1 MKRFWFYL
9 GILLNFSL
17 IYNSGASEG
26 LPKLGKLPVP
36 QIETLSN
43 GLQIAWFLDNRFPIV
58 DLILLVK
65 SGYRDDPA
73 DKTGTAELVSGLLD
87 RGAGGMNA
95 QQLSQAIET
104 LGASRNASVDDDT
117 LSMGMHGLSP
127 DAPVLLDLLARMVV
141 WPEFPEL
148 EVKREHTRILQSWNM
163 LGDYGDSLASL
174 ASRRLLANGTSYV
187 RGSVYSNA
195 ELKKIGRNDVV
206 EFHRKHFTP
215 KNSILLVVG
224 KVDQSSFREKILAV
238 LSDWKGEVPVREWKA
253 FNDQRLPKKKPG
265 ILVVDR
271 PNLNQAQVRIGFPA
285 PLIQASEHYSLVVA
299 NAMLGE
305 YFNSRLN
312 SLIRDKLGLT
322 YSISSGFEY
331 NKELATFTIS
341 SATQNE
347 SVGILVK
354 KTIEVLKGLKRGPI
368 PPEELKMAKEYL
380 IGGFPLGTSTLG
392 SIASRWLGGYIFD
405 LHPDYLNEFV
415 PKVNQVTGGDVVVA
429 LNKNFNFDQMTV
441 VIAGDAQKIIHHLN
455 ESRVG
460 LGPIDRL
467 SLKDLL

>member
-1 MKRFWFYL
+1 MKSFSF
-9 GILLNFSL
+9 ILAVVLNLSLVFSSSA
-17 IYNSGASEG
+17 NEG
-26 LPKLGKLPVP
+26 LHSLGKLPVP
-36 QIETLSN
+36 QLETLPN
-43 GLQIAWFLDNRFPIV
+43 GLQVAWFLDHRFPMI
-58 DLILLVK
+58 DLIVLVK
-65 SGYRDDPA
+65 SGFRDDPA
-73 DKTGTAELVSGLLD
+73 EKAGTAELVSGLLD

-104 LGASRNASVDDDT
+104 LGASRNASADDDT
-117 LSMGMHGLSP
+117 LSIGMHGLSP
-127 DAPVLLDLLARMVV
+127 DAPVLLDLLSRMVV
-141 WPEFPEL
+141 RPEFPEF
-148 EVKREHTRILQSWNM
+148 EVKREHSRIVQSWNM

-174 ASRRLLANGTSYV
+174 VSRRLLANGTSYV

-195 ELKKIGRNDVV
+195 ELKKIGRKDVI

-215 KNSILLVVG
+215 KNSILVVVG
-224 KVDQSSFREKILAV
+224 KVDQSSFREKILAS
-238 LSDWKGEVPVREWKA
+238 LSDWKGEVPEREWKT
-253 FNDQRLPKKKPG
+253 FRDPRLPKKKPG

-271 PNLNQAQVRIGFPA
+271 PNLSQAQVRIGFPA

-347 SVGILVK
+347 SVGLLIK
-354 KTIEVLKGLKRGPI
+354 KSIEVLKGLKRGPI

-380 IGGFPLGTSTLG
+380 IGGFPLGTATLG

-429 LNKNFNFDQMTV
+429 LNKNFNFDQMTIV
-441 VIAGDAQKIIHHLN
+441 VAGDAQKIIHHLN
-455 ESRVG
+455 QSRIG
-460 LGPIDRL
+460 LGPIDRF